1 MPLPYVISANL
12 SREDAR
18 ELIVR
23 LAEDEAFRD
32 EFQAN
37 TQQVL
42 HDHGIEVTPQSLP
55 EEVVLPDPD
64 AIRDFLSMVEERLVP
79 ESASP
84 FAMLVLILA
93 FAAMPVMTG
102 DRALPD
108 GAG

>member
-18 ELIVR
+18 DLIMR
-23 LAEDEAFRD
+23 LADDEEFRT
-32 EFQAN
+32 EFERN

-42 HDHGIEVTPQSLP
+42 HDFGIEVTPQSLP
-55 EEVVLPDPD
+55 EEVTLPDPD
-64 AIRDFLSMVEERLVP
+64 AIRDFLSLVEERLVP

-84 FAMLVLILA
+84 FAFLVLILA
-93 FAAMPVMTG
+93 FAAMPVMMG
-102 DRALPD
+102 DRLSRH

>member
-18 ELIVR
+18 NLIMR
-23 LAEDEAFRD
+23 LADDEGFRD
-32 EFQAN
+32 EFERN

-42 HDHGIEVTPQSLP
+42 HDYGIEVTPQSLP
-55 EEVVLPDPD
+55 EEVRLPDPD
-64 AIRDFLSMVEERLVP
+64 AIRDFLSLIEERLVS

-84 FAMLVLILA
+84 FAFALIILA
-93 FAAMPVMTG
+93 FAAMPVMMG
-102 DRALPD
+102 DRLSRH